1 MLLKRKKETT
11 MRKMIAIVTLLCLP
25 PVGWIILAAM
35 YLGKIGVFN
44 D

>member
-1 MLLKRKKETT
+1 
-11 MRKMIAIVTLLCLP
+11 MRKMIAIVTLLFLP

>member
-1 MLLKRKKETT
+1 
-11 MRKMIAIVTLLCLP
+11 MRNLIAIIVLLCLP

-35 YLGKIGVFN
+35 YLGKIGIFK

>member
-1 MLLKRKKETT
+1 M
-11 MRKMIAIVTLLCLP
+11 MKMIAIVTLLCLP

-35 YLGKIGVFN
+35 YLGKIGIFN

>member
-1 MLLKRKKETT
+1 
-11 MRKMIAIVTLLCLP
+11 MRKMISIVTLLCLP

>member
-1 MLLKRKKETT
+1 
-11 MRKMIAIVTLLCLP
+11 MRKMIAIITLLCLP
-25 PVGWIILAAM
+25 PIGWIILAAM

>member
-1 MLLKRKKETT
+1 
-11 MRKMIAIVTLLCLP
+11 MRKLIAITVLLCLP

-35 YLGKIGVFN
+35 YLGKIGVFE

>member
-1 MLLKRKKETT
+1 MKKF
-11 MRKMIAIVTLLCLP
+11 IAIVTLLCLP

-35 YLGKIGVFN
+35 YLGKIGVFA